1 MNDLNFNSGINDRK
15 WQLILIPSIALLV
28 CLIIGYNQS
37 LSTNNFTISYQLF
50 LTLSVFTFSIWEV
63 NLIIYRKLDD
73 KIPFFAN
80 PQKRLILQAFYG
92 FLATIFTF
100 TILFILMRLLQKSPF
115 TLNIYLNY
123 FLIAT
128 GISFVVNTLYV
139 FRYLQKAIYY
149 RKAIKTIDLNES
161 IIKLNSINNQV
172 LTAQNVNSIFVDVGH
187 KKINILLVDIA
198 FFISKDGIVILVK
211 IDGEKLITN
220 YNSFN
225 AIIDKLPNNAF
236 FQLNRQIIT
245 HFQSIKSVS
254 DDVNR
259 KLLIEIGSKCITEM
273 PQLIIVSRYR
283 NPEFKK
289 WFAKQLMIVK

>member
-37 LSTNNFTISYQLF
+37 QNSNNFTISYQL
-50 LTLSVFTFSIWEV
+50 LITLSVFTFSIWEV
-63 NLIIYRKLDD
+63 NLIIYRKLDY

-80 PQKRLILQAFYG
+80 PQKRLIIQASYG

-100 TILFILMRLLQKSPF
+100 TFLFILMRILQKSPF

-149 RKAIKTIDLNES
+149 REAIKTIDLNES
-161 IIKLNSINNQV
+161 INKLNSINNEV
-172 LTAQNVNSIFVDVGH
+172 LTARNANSIFIDVGH
-187 KKINILLVDIA
+187 KKINILSDDIA

-220 YNSFN
+220 YGSFN
-225 AIIDKLPNNAF
+225 AIIEKLPNNAF

-245 HFQSIKSVS
+245 NFQSIKSVS

-273 PQLIIVSRYR
+273 PQFITVSRYR